1 MKKNILILIGASH
14 ASRCSVQPAR
24 NLGNSFEVTGY
35 VKTGMS
41 IDVIT
46 NTITDEIDTLTKDDV
61 ILVCGG
67 AI

>member
-1 MKKNILILIGASH
+1 LEPRH

-24 NLGNSFEVTGY
+24 NLGNLFEVTSY

-46 NTITDEIDTLTKDDV
+46 NKITEEIDTLKRYDV
-61 ILVCGG
+61 TVMCGA
-67 AI
+67 AIQGKIN